1 MKILLAVDGS
11 AYSTWAAKTLAT
23 FQLAPESEVTVFS
36 VVPEHTFLGGLTL
49 DTLSGHAAAKNREEA
64 KKAQEQRANELVQSA
79 VGVLEAAGVKATGTV
94 RRGKPAEEI
103 IREADRTGADL
114 VVLGAKG
121 IDDNERFALGTVA
134 QKVVKYAGCSVLLAR
149 KRVSSLQR
157 VLLATDGSKYSDA
170 TSQFLFDLA
179 LPGDCDIL
187 VVTVLQSHNI
197 ATWMKTPTLDLETT
211 QSILADLQKAEEEAA
226 AELVD
231 KTTRAFRQQ
240 KYRVSSMVR
249 KGEPADEIL
258 AAASV
263 LNPDLIVLGAKG
275 LTGIE
280 RFLLGGVAQR
290 VARYAKHSV
299 LVVRQR

>member
-1 MKILLAVDGS
+1 MNILLAVDGS
-11 AYSTWAAKTLAT
+11 AYSTWAAKTLT
-23 FQLAPESEVTVFS
+23 MLQLAPESVVTVFS

-49 DTLSGHAAAKNREEA
+49 DTLTSGAAAKNREKT

-79 VGVLEAAGVKATGTV
+79 VGVLEAASIKAEGTIA
-94 RRGKPAEEI
+94 RGKPAEEI
-103 IREADRTGADL
+103 IRKADKTKADL

-121 IDDNERFALGTVA
+121 IGNNERFALGTTA
-134 QKVVKYAGCSVLLAR
+134 HKVMKYAGCSVLLAR
-149 KRVSSLQR
+149 KRVNSLDR

-170 TSQFLFDLA
+170 ASQFLLDLA
-179 LPGDCDIL
+179 LPGDCEIL
-187 VVTVLQSHNI
+187 VITVLQSHI
-197 ATWMKTPTLDLETT
+197 ATWMKMPALDFETN
-211 QSILADLQKAEEEAA
+211 QKILAELQKAEEEEASG
-226 AELVD
+226 LVD
-231 KTTRAFRQQ
+231 KAKKIFKKRR
-240 KYRVSSMVR
+240 YRVSSMVR

-258 AAASV
+258 AIASV
-263 LNPDLIVLGAKG
+263 LNPNIIVLGARG